1 MACFTVPMTL
11 AILIGAVRK
20 KIPAVYHINWL
31 LTLLGGGVVALIVE
45 HIAHGEVVLYPPFFT
60 AMTSPADTAVML
72 HEMATIGVAMTV
84 VCVAVWGSMV
94 LYVSR
99 LEHIKSKHPNT
110 TT

>member
-1 MACFTVPMTL
+1 M
-11 AILIGAVRK
+11 
-20 KIPAVYHINWL
+20 N
-31 LTLLGGGVVALIVE
+31 
-45 HIAHGEVVLYPPFFT
+45 
-60 AMTSPADTAVML
+60 SPADTAVML

-99 LEHIKSKHPNT
+99 LEHTKSKHHHT